1 MYSLYFKMTY
11 VYCIMYS
18 IQCILY
24 SVWCIV
30 YNIHYTIS
38 SMDPQWMLGVTRNLL
53 SRKSYHMPVTVSRG
67 TAVSARMTSRLAV
80 LLLPVTT
87 GVIVILIT
95 VLLEADD
102 VLSTVQCTVYSVNLS
117 YFYFVDSIVT

>member
-1 MYSLYFKMTY
+1 MTY

-38 SMDPQWMLGVTRNLL
+38 SMDPQWMLGVSRNLL
-53 SRKSYHMPVTVSRG
+53 SRKSYHMPVIVSRG
-67 TAVSARMTSRLAV
+67 MAVSARMTSRLAV

-87 GVIVILIT
+87 GVIVIVIL
-95 VLLEADD
+95 V
-102 VLSTVQCTVYSVNLS
+102 VYIPPNSLKMKIRKHKFASFSGRSV
-117 YFYFVDSIVT
+117 